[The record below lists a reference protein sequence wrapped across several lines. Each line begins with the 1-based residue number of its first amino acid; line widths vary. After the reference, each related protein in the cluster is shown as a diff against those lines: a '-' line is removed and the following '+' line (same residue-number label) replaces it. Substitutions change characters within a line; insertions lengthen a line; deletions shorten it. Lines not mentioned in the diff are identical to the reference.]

1 MHPTLIS
8 FMVMGQRDDAIDNNI
23 KTAKEPLFYELQV

>member
-1 MHPTLIS
+1 MQHKS
-8 FMVMGQRDDAIDNNI
+8 SQMVMGERYDAIDINM